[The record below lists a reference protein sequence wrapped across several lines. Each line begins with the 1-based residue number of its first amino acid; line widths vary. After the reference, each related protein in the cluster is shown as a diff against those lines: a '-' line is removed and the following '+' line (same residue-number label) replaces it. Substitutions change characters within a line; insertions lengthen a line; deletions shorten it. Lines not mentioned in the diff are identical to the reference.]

1 MARRQVPRGSTV
13 RQAARDSR
21 PYIAFSNPRPDFLAV
36 LDSARQALD
45 DAAVGM
51 NGQPKKLGRPR
62 KVRA

>member
-1 MARRQVPRGSTV
+1 MPRRQVPRGSQA
-13 RQAARDSR
+13 RQAARNAR
-21 PYIAFSNPRPDFLAV
+21 PYLAFAHPRPDFLAV

-62 KVRA
+62 KVRT